1 MVYAEF
7 THFTARPVGGMP
19 DPHLHTH
26 VYAFN
31 LTHDSKEDR
40 WKAGQFGDLK
50 RDGQFWEAS
59 YDARFAHRL
68 QAMGIPTEKRGLSF
82 EIAGTPQSLIDKN
95 SRRRN
100 EIERKAAEK
109 GVTDAR
115 GKHDIGYYGREK
127 KDTGLTKAELRK
139 EWNSRLTDDE
149 RAVLSDAIHGR
160 TKGDRAYTP
169 EEAKA
174 YALAH
179 PFERASAVS
188 EKKLK
193 AEALKFAVGS
203 ILPEDVA
210 DLAQHPEAIPVQHE
224 GQLMLTTRTV
234 LRNEVAFL
242 QFAKDGQRKFKPF
255 VSISELNV
263 NKPGEFDALSGLTAE
278 QRKTA
283 LHVLGS
289 RDQVVGIRGG
299 PGTGKTHML
308 QAVNSVISA
317 VESGSG
323 DYSKVFAFAQS
334 TTASRGGLRSVGFQN
349 AETLAMLFAKEDLQA
364 QLHKQ
369 VILLDEAG
377 LVSGKDMRRLFDIA
391 KKQESRVILVGDYF
405 QHSSVEASDAFRL
418 IEKEAGIKYAVM
430 RDIRRQTDPRY
441 RKAVE
446 AINTGTAKGARKGFE
461 ELDRIGWVTEAQGSE
476 RHGLL
481 VKDYLNAVDDGKSA
495 LIVTPV
501 HSEGKIL
508 TDELR
513 RVLKQRGLITQE
525 QKVVTWHGTGW
536 TEAERGDSRN
546 YEPGMVVE
554 FHQNVKGFTRGDKAV
569 VTVGENGPVLHKED
583 GTCKPIPVQAAKHF
597 AVYRTREEMIG
608 KGDRI
613 RVTKNAAMKAA
624 GQSIGTKVS
633 NGEIYTIE
641 GLTKE
646 GDFRL
651 QNGKVMPRTFG
662 HFTSGYYDTS
672 YKSQSKTVD
681 RVFIA
686 EGKESLPAA
695 NQQQWLVSASRGRE
709 QAKLYVDSKED
720 VRNAIAR
727 TGERLSAVEL
737 TKTRL
742 RPSWR
747 SRFYESLERNRVGR
761 FLRQRAAAVADRW
774 RGKEIGY
781 A

>member
-1 MVYAEF
+1 
-7 THFTARPVGGMP
+7 
-19 DPHLHTH
+19 
-26 VYAFN
+26 
-31 LTHDSKEDR
+31 
-40 WKAGQFGDLK
+40 
-50 RDGQFWEAS
+50 
-59 YDARFAHRL
+59 
-68 QAMGIPTEKRGLSF
+68 
-82 EIAGTPQSLIDKN
+82 
-95 SRRRN
+95 
-100 EIERKAAEK
+100 
-109 GVTDAR
+109 
-115 GKHDIGYYGREK
+115 
-127 KDTGLTKAELRK
+127 
-139 EWNSRLTDDE
+139 
-149 RAVLSDAIHGR
+149 
-160 TKGDRAYTP
+160 
-169 EEAKA
+169 
-174 YALAH
+174 
-179 PFERASAVS
+179 
-188 EKKLK
+188 
-193 AEALKFAVGS
+193 
-203 ILPEDVA
+203 
-210 DLAQHPEAIPVQHE
+210 
-224 GQLMLTTRTV
+224 
-234 LRNEVAFL
+234 
-242 QFAKDGQRKFKPF
+242 
-255 VSISELNV
+255 
-263 NKPGEFDALSGLTAE
+263 
-278 QRKTA
+278 
-283 LHVLGS
+283 
-289 RDQVVGIRGG
+289 
-299 PGTGKTHML
+299 
-308 QAVNSVISA
+308 
-317 VESGSG
+317 
-323 DYSKVFAFAQS
+323 
-334 TTASRGGLRSVGFQN
+334 
-349 AETLAMLFAKEDLQA
+349 
-364 QLHKQ
+364 
-369 VILLDEAG
+369 
-377 LVSGKDMRRLFDIA
+377 
-391 KKQESRVILVGDYF
+391 
-405 QHSSVEASDAFRL
+405 
-418 IEKEAGIKYAVM
+418 
-430 RDIRRQTDPRY
+430 
-441 RKAVE
+441 
-446 AINTGTAKGARKGFE
+446 
-461 ELDRIGWVTEAQGSE
+461 
-476 RHGLL
+476 
-481 VKDYLNAVDDGKSA
+481 
-495 LIVTPV
+495 
-501 HSEGKIL
+501 
-508 TDELR
+508 
-513 RVLKQRGLITQE
+513 
-525 QKVVTWHGTGW
+525 
-536 TEAERGDSRN
+536 
-546 YEPGMVVE
+546 MVVE